1 MLPFGSGPIFRA
13 GGFTPQYSA
22 PAAYYN
28 PQPKKVK
35 KPKRNPL
42 DVDQDGDVDFKDVKA
57 AIKRRKVKK
66 CQDCGKPLKKK
77 SKYGTGLCVECYRNP
92 PEHKLCKATV
102 ASGSRCKRR
111 ISSDSKKGYCGI
123 HMKKHEKTQ

>member
-1 MLPFGSGPIFRA
+1 M
-13 GGFTPQYSA
+13 
-22 PAAYYN
+22 AYYN
-28 PQPKKVK
+28 PAPAKTPV
-35 KPKRNPL
+35 NPF

-57 AIKRRKVKK
+57 AIKRRGVKE

-92 PEHKLCKATV
+92 PKHKLCKATV
-102 ASGSRCKRR
+102 ASGNRCKRR
-111 ISSDSKKGYCGI
+111 IATDSKKGYCGI

>member
-1 MLPFGSGPIFRA
+1 MMYVAYNNPI
-13 GGFTPQYSA
+13 Q
-22 PAAYYN
+22 
-28 PQPKKVK
+28 
-35 KPKRNPL
+35 
-42 DVDQDGDVDFKDVKA
+42 DQDFTALHDAADSIMDINQDGEVNIEDAKA
-57 AIKRRKVKK
+57 LIKRRKVKQ

-92 PEHKLCKATV
+92 PKHKLCKATV

-111 ISSDSKKGYCGI
+111 ISSESKDGYCGI

>member
-1 MLPFGSGPIFRA
+1 MLPFGSGPRYRA
-13 GGFTPQYSA
+13 GGFTPQYQA

-28 PQPKKVK
+28 TPPKKVK
-35 KPKRNPL
+35 KPKRNPF

-57 AIKRRKVKK
+57 AIKRRNVKK

-92 PEHKLCKATV
+92 PKHKLCKATV

>member
-1 MLPFGSGPIFRA
+1 MLPFGSGPKYRA
-13 GGFTPQYSA
+13 GGYTPQYQA

-28 PQPKKVK
+28 PRPKKIK
-35 KPKRNPL
+35 KPITNPF
-42 DVDQDGDVDFKDVKA
+42 DIDQDGDVDFKDVKA
-57 AIKRRKVKK
+57 AIKRRKVKE

-111 ISSDSKKGYCGI
+111 ISSDSKQGYCGI

>member
-1 MLPFGSGPIFRA
+1 M
-13 GGFTPQYSA
+13 
-22 PAAYYN
+22 
-28 PQPKKVK
+28 
-35 KPKRNPL
+35 NPL
-42 DVDQDGDVDFKDVKA
+42 DVDQDGDVDMNDVKA
-57 AIKRRKVKK
+57 ALKRRKVKK

-111 ISSDSKKGYCGI
+111 IAIDSKHGYCGI
-123 HMKKHEKTQ
+123 HMRMHEKTQ